1 MEPDEIKPSI
11 GKKFLILLF
20 WILGVFFVLAITAF
34 ILTEIK
40 NAKESATQNSTP
52 PPELTL
58 TESEKILKLQ
68 NEEIDTIREEYK
80 TQGFS
85 QPTTT
90 TQSQIKTI
98 DTIKTKT
105 LNQEPSF
112 TPAPKKTIEQQLQE
126 LDALRSATIK

>member
-11 GKKFLILLF
+11 GKKFLVLSL
-20 WILGVFFVLAITAF
+20 WILAILFILASIAF
-34 ILTEIK
+34 ILTERK
-40 NAKESATQNSTP
+40 KARESAIQNNISP
-52 PPELTL
+52 PALTL
-58 TESEKILKLQ
+58 TEEEKLSKLQ
-68 NEEIDTIREEYK
+68 NEEIDKIRAEYQA
-80 TQGFS
+80 QGFS

-105 LNQEPSF
+105 LKQEPTTS
-112 TPAPKKTIEQQLQE
+112 APKKTIEQQMQE